1 MIGREPAIVDRLVQ
15 RRAAPAGGPTC
26 VRGAAAAIFRGVAG
40 PSPLSGI
47 GWTRPHPCRI
57 PVRKIDPRNFQRA
70 TRTTT
75 KEINRQI
82 VLNLVREYQPIS
94 RADLARRMEVARAIV
109 SPLVNELIEAGLIYE
124 GAPGTSRRGRKPTLL
139 HVRAHDRLA
148 VAIDV
153 RRSETHVMLAD
164 FSGHPIVVEA
174 LPTPDDPDELVA
186 TLGARVRALLEEN
199 AATGSCQGIGL
210 AVPGMVDHV
219 TGRLLNAPALGWR
232 DVDLRS
238 ALEEAAGFPVTIER
252 DAVACAYAQIW
263 LGQDSGEQLDSFAYV
278 TISDGVGAGL
288 VVNGRVVRGHRD
300 AAGEFGHI
308 PLALEGPACMCGS
321 HGCWE
326 AYTCN
331 PAIVGRYLG
340 IELATRASYARVAA
354 TGVTVTD
361 VITRARAGE
370 PAARAA
376 LETTGRLIGLGLA
389 AIVNAINPGRIIV
402 GGEIAGGWDL
412 VGRDVV
418 AAMAERT
425 LTQGSA
431 ATPVTPEPGDEQTRL
446 RGAAALVVAPIFA
459 APTIG

>member
-1 MIGREPAIVDRLVQ
+1 M
-15 RRAAPAGGPTC
+15 
-26 VRGAAAAIFRGVAG
+26 
-40 PSPLSGI
+40 
-47 GWTRPHPCRI
+47 
-57 PVRKIDPRNFQRA
+57 RKIDPRNFQRA

-109 SPLVNELIEAGLIYE
+109 SPLVNELIEAGLVYE

-164 FSGHPIVVEA
+164 FSGECVA
-174 LPTPDDPDELVA
+174 LEVIPTPDTPAELVA
-186 TLGARVRALLEEN
+186 ELGARVRTMLEEN
-199 AATGSCQGIGL
+199 AATGSCMGIGL
-210 AVPGMVDHV
+210 AVPGMVDHA
-219 TGRLLNAPALGWR
+219 TGRVLNAPALGWR
-232 DVDLRS
+232 DVDLRD
-238 ALEEAAGFPVTIER
+238 ALEQAAGVPVQVER

-263 LGQDSGEQLDSFAYV
+263 LGQASGEQMESFAYV
-278 TISDGVGAGL
+278 TLSDGVGAGL
-288 VVNGRVVRGHRD
+288 VVHGRVVRGHRD

-326 AYTCN
+326 AYACN
-331 PAIVGRYLG
+331 PAIVARYLG
-340 IELATRASYARVAA
+340 LELATRESYAQIAA
-354 TGVTVTD
+354 TGVTVRD
-361 VITRARAGE
+361 VIARARSGE
-370 PAARAA
+370 PAALTA
-376 LETTGRLIGLGLA
+376 LHATGRFIGLGLA
-389 AIVNAINPGRIIV
+389 AIVNAVNPGRIIV
-402 GGEIAGGWDL
+402 GGEIAGAWDL
-412 VGRDVV
+412 IGRDAV

-431 ATPVTPEPGDEQTRL
+431 STPVTPEPGDEQTRL
-446 RGAAALVVAPIFA
+446 RGATALVVAPIFA